1 MRVKDII
8 EVEDLKK
15 TELPKDLEV
24 AEDNKPSRIRN
35 GLRRVGRFALD
46 ALATLGDFASVA
58 GMFLPAV
65 GVAGTAISGISRAL
79 SGVGAVGD
87 VAGAIASTAQMF
99 EEKNQ
104 MAQPAM

>member
-24 AEDNKPSRIRN
+24 TEDNKPSRIRN

-65 GVAGTAISGISRAL
+65 GVAISGISRAL